1 MIQTTE
7 LTIRTKGHCDVHDL
21 TPSLRE
27 AIQQSG
33 IREGQVLVFVPGST
47 AGVTTVEFEPGVV
60 RDLHEFFEAIIP
72 ERRDYHH
79 HGTWGDDNGASHL
92 RAALLKP
99 ALPIPFRDSTP
110 LLGTWQQ
117 LVLVDF
123 DTRARRRTVIFQL
136 TGEA

>member
-1 MIQTTE
+1 MIRTTE

-21 TPSLRE
+21 TIPLRE
-27 AIQQSG
+27 TIQQSG

-47 AGVTTVEFEPGVV
+47 AGVTTVEFEPGML
-60 RDLHEFFEAIIP
+60 RDLQEFFDEILP

-79 HGTWGDDNGASHL
+79 HATWGDDNGASHL

-99 ALPIPFRDSTP
+99 ALPIPFRDRTP

-123 DTRARRRTVIFQL
+123 DTRARRRTVIFQV